1 MQQEKAKESYKNK
14 NGFICL
20 WLAAKLRKQINPFFI
35 YSPPSNKFLTQD
47 CSVGFLTQDCSV
59 GFLTQDCSVG
69 AAETAAPP
77 GDTLL

>member
-1 MQQEKAKESYKNK
+1 MDKRQEKAKELYRNKK

-20 WLAAKLRKQINPFFI
+20 RSCKQINPFFI
-35 YSPPSNKFLTQD
+35 YYPPSNNFLIQD
-47 CSVGFLTQDCSV
+47 CPV

-77 GDTLL
+77 

>member
-1 MQQEKAKESYKNK
+1 MHKFINFMDMQQEKAKESYRNK

-35 YSPPSNKFLTQD
+35 YSPPSNKY
-47 CSVGFLTQDCSV
+47 LTQDCSV

>member
-14 NGFICL
+14 SGFICL

-35 YSPPSNKFLTQD
+35 YSPPSNKFLT
-47 CSVGFLTQDCSV
+47 L
-59 GFLTQDCSVG
+59 DCSVG

-77 GDTLL
+77 KGSLLIG

>member
-1 MQQEKAKESYKNK
+1 MDKRQEKTEELYRNKK

-20 WLAAKLRKQINPFFI
+20 LSYKQINPFFI

-47 CSVGFLTQDCSV
+47 CSVGFLTHDC
-59 GFLTQDCSVG
+59 LIG

-77 GDTLL
+77 